1 MGFFNPQL
9 SDQALACLEMMTFEG
24 KDRVVQRIT
33 QNGTLYQ
40 QILVMQ
46 QQMAQMAAIIDAQNG
61 TNLSGARSG
70 EGGAREQPN
79 PPSDAQRAGGTVQTN
94 PLGGVA
100 ANQSGLS
107 TAAQRR
113 AQNNAAP
120 RG

>member
-1 MGFFNPQL
+1 
-9 SDQALACLEMMTFEG
+9 MMTFEG

-40 QILVMQ
+40 QIMVMQ

-61 TNLSGARSG
+61 TNLSGAR
-70 EGGAREQPN
+70 GGDQSAREQTN
-79 PPSDAQRAGGTVQTN
+79 PPSDAQGAGGAVQTN
-94 PLGGVA
+94 PLGDLA
-100 ANQSGLS
+100 ANQGGLS

-113 AQNNAAP
+113 AQNSAAP